1 MKKKLL
7 VFSAV
12 LVLMS
17 CIKQREHEVDNMLS
31 KSEVQEGWQLLFD
44 GKTADGWRG
53 FNEEDLP
60 PGWIVEDGCL
70 KSLGQ

>member
-1 MKKKLL
+1 MKKRLFIL
-7 VFSAV
+7 TAA

-44 GKTADGWRG
+44 GKTADG
-53 FNEEDLP
+53 
-60 PGWIVEDGCL
+60 
-70 KSLGQ
+70 